1 MSNIIEN
8 LDKLFPETFDESQK
22 AKAKTLFYKQLSLFA
37 HEYYGGK
44 MQTLPKVPIESLN
57 WFNAC
62 YTPGVWPYPPPS
74 ATTTTA
80 RSSSATV
87 RTWWP

>member
-8 LDKLFPETFDESQK
+8 LDKLFPESFDESQK

-44 MQTLPKVPIESLN
+44 S
-57 WFNAC
+57 W
-62 YTPGVWPYPPPS
+62 
-74 ATTTTA
+74 
-80 RSSSATV
+80 
-87 RTWWP
+87 